1 MISDGSSFHR
11 VDPLRGGAPLG
22 GRIRYSGKEIEEMEK
37 ISKRSLFENVKK
49 FELDPVQFL
58 FELIE
63 SERLRE

>member
-1 MISDGSSFHR
+1 MALASIEWTRFG
-11 VDPLRGGAPLG
+11 GGAPLG

-49 FELDPVQFL
+49 FELDPVQSL

>member
-1 MISDGSSFHR
+1 MISDDSSFHR
-11 VDPLRGGAPLG
+11 VDPLRSGAPLG

-49 FELDPVQFL
+49 FELDPVQSL

>member
-1 MISDGSSFHR
+1 MISDGYSFHR
-11 VDPLRGGAPLG
+11 VDPLRSGAPLG

-49 FELDPVQFL
+49 FELDPVQSL

-63 SERLRE
+63 SER